1 MNKIL
6 LTGSTGFLGKII
18 YNDLI
23 INNIIY
29 TLSRTNSNYNC
40 NLINDV
46 PIFDSNFDI
55 VIHSAGLAHFIPKS
69 QSEQNLFL
77 NSNISITRNL
87 LLGLEKI
94 KIKKFVFVSSVS
106 VYGLI
111 EGIDIKEEFDLKA
124 NDPYGKSK
132 IICEDIISKWCERNN
147 IKLTILRLPLVVDK
161 NPPGNL
167 KNMINAIKNRY
178 YFNVNGGL
186 AKKSMVMGSDVSKVI
201 IEAAEIGGIFNLTD
215 TQHPSFKELSILFS
229 IQLNR
234 KYILNMPI
242 TIAKFV
248 ALIGDVFGNCFP
260 INSIKLKKITSTLTF
275 DDTKAKNAF
284 NWNPHKVIEHLK
296 IN

>member
-18 YNDLI
+18 YNNLN
-23 INNIIY
+23 INNNLY

-46 PIFDSNFDI
+46 PIFNSNFDI

-69 QSEQNLFL
+69 QEEKNLFL

-94 KIKKFVFVSSVS
+94 KIKKFVFVSSVA

-111 EGIDIKEEFDLKA
+111 EGNHINEDFGLNATE
-124 NDPYGKSK
+124 PYGKSK
-132 IICEDIISKWCERNN
+132 IICEDIISKWCKRNN
-147 IKLTILRLPLVVDK
+147 IRLTILRLPLVVDR

-178 YFNVNGGL
+178 YFNINGGL
-186 AKKSMVMGSDVSKVI
+186 AQKSMVMASDVSNVI
-201 IEAAEIGGIFNLTD
+201 IDAAEIGGIFNLTD
-215 TQHPSFKELSILFS
+215 TQHPSFKDLSKLISF
-229 IQLNR
+229 QLKR
-234 KYILNMPI
+234 KYTLNMPI
-242 TIAKFV
+242 TLAIFV
-248 ALIGDVFGNCFP
+248 AFIGDILGNWFP
-260 INSIKLKKITSTLTF
+260 LNSLKLKKITSTLTF
-275 DDTKAKNAF
+275 DDTKAKIAF